1 MPDAIFDQTCD
12 VDVSP
17 GEASRALVPATTL
30 APRSETILFPAIRP
44 DARFVAQLIAA
55 ATHVPQTHTLRRAAP
70 EDAATTYSDVSVRR
84 ELRVAANGLALA
96 RVA

>member
-17 GEASRALVPATTL
+17 GGASRALVLAT
-30 APRSETILFPAIRP
+30 PRSETILFPAIRP
-44 DARFVAQLIAA
+44 DARFIAQLIAA
-55 ATHVPQTHTLRRAAP
+55 ATHVPQTRTLRRTAP
-70 EDAATTYSDVSVRR
+70 EDAATTYSDVSGRR
-84 ELRVAANGLALA
+84 ELRVTANGLALA